1 MQFLFVWTLLT
12 TLALSIWSLIDY
24 LVTKWKWNGGVDMVS
39 GKPWVFRRSASFGS
53 REYVAY
59 YCTTRPS
66 RLVVAWYRIDWR
78 RASDDPMWE
87 PEHFRLGRLVIQLG
101 PDGVYPTLFL
111 RGVWTRPTRVF
122 GPIWWYK

>member
-1 MQFLFVWTLLT
+1 MQFLFVWIFLT
-12 TLALSIWSLIDY
+12 TLAVAIWSLIDCRI
-24 LVTKWKWNGGVDMVS
+24 TKWRWNGGVDMIS
-39 GKPWVFRRSASFGS
+39 GRPWVFRNTTSSGC

-59 YCTTRPS
+59 DGTPRPS

-78 RASDDPMWE
+78 KASDDPVWE

-101 PDGVYPTLFL
+101 PDGAFPKLFI
-111 RGVWTRPTRVF
+111 GGEVVRPTRVF